1 MAPSDPKL
9 LSHCPLCQATYH
21 DRSIR
26 LLGEQG
32 TTRLFHL
39 TCDTCNHSV
48 LAVIL
53 ESQSGV
59 SSIGLVTDLE
69 AREAVAFRDAPVVSA
84 DDCVKAHV
92 FLEER
97 SREFCRALN
106 P

>member
-9 LSHCPLCQATYH
+9 LTHCPLCHAVYH
-21 DRSIR
+21 DQSIR

-39 TCDTCNHSV
+39 TCGTCNHSV

-69 AREAVAFRDAPVVSA
+69 AQEAMNFRDAPVVSA
-84 DDCVKAHV
+84 DDCVTAHV

-97 SREFCRALN
+97 SREFCNSLRG
-106 P
+106 